1 MRRNYE
7 GGIAAG
13 SETITKLEVPN
24 QSVHRAAANL
34 GPELGVADRSSFV
47 VATDMRAAVVKAP
60 GKIEIIK
67 TEVPKP
73 GPNELLVRIDGCGVC
88 ASNMPAWEGK
98 PWFTYPMP
106 PGALGHEAW
115 GRVATLGSAVRDFE
129 KNDRVVIVSSHGYAD
144 YDICDASC
152 AVKVPSA
159 LNGQPMPGEPL
170 GCAMNIF
177 SRSKIC
183 KNDIVGIVGIG
194 FLGALLTRL
203 ASATGAR
210 VIAVSRREAAL
221 DLAREMGAMHIV
233 PLAGGIEEVKNLT
246 NGRFCDVV
254 IECTG
259 KQQPL
264 DVAGEIT
271 RERGRLVIAGY
282 HQDGS
287 RQINMQLWNWR
298 GLDVINAH
306 ERDLRVYVAGIRR
319 AIRAIEAG
327 VLKPAPLYTHFFP
340 LEELADALNTAAAR
354 PHDFIKAVITT

>member
-1 MRRNYE
+1 MSGNYE
-7 GGIAAG
+7 AGIAG
-13 SETITKLEVPN
+13 SQTITKLEVSKRSSHN
-24 QSVHRAAANL
+24 TASNL
-34 GPELGVADRSSFV
+34 NPELCLRSRSSFV
-47 VATDMRAAVVKAP
+47 VAADMRAAVVTAP
-60 GKIEIIK
+60 GKIEIIRA
-67 TEVPKP
+67 EVPNP
-73 GPNELLVRIDGCGVC
+73 GPHELLVRIAGCGVC
-88 ASNMPAWEGK
+88 ASNLPAWEGK

-106 PGALGHEAW
+106 FGALGHEAW
-115 GRVATLGSAVRDFE
+115 GQVAKVGSAVRDFE
-129 KNDRVVIVSSHGYAD
+129 KNDRVVIVSSHAYAD

-152 AVKVPSA
+152 AVKISST
-159 LNGQPMPGEPL
+159 LNAQPMPGEPL

-183 KNDIVGIVGIG
+183 KNDIVAIVGIG

-203 ASATGAR
+203 ATAIGAR
-210 VIAVSRREAAL
+210 VIAVSRREASF
-221 DLAREMGAMHIV
+221 DLAREMGAMHVV
-233 PLAGGIEEVKNLT
+233 PLAVGIDEVKKLT

-264 DVAGEIT
+264 DVAGEMT

-306 ERDLRVYVAGIRR
+306 EREPRVYVAGIRR
-319 AIRAIEAG
+319 AMRAIEAG
-327 VLKPAPLYTHFFP
+327 VLKPTPLYTHFFP
-340 LEELADALNTAAAR
+340 LEKLADALNTAASR
-354 PHDFIKAVITT
+354 PRDFIKAVIIT